1 MFTKSMLVCAVL
13 ASGLVFMNS
22 ETAEAR
28 GRVSLR
34 GPLGGRVYVGPRRT
48 YVRGPLGGT
57 YYSGPRATYYAPPRY
72 GYNYGYYPYSYGRT
86 YPYSTG
92 YYYAPNGYY
101 YYR

>member
-72 GYNYGYYPYSYGRT
+72 RSNYGYYPYGYGRG
-86 YPYSTG
+86 YSQSYYYAPSTG
-92 YYYAPNGYY
+92 YYY
-101 YYR
+101 YR